1 MIRRPPGSTR
11 TDTLFP
17 YTTLFRSAGVL
28 NRRLDAAFI
37 PGDPRLP
44 GCHTQDLWS
53 ERIFIAL
60 PDRHLL
66 ASSRDITLQDVRG
79 EVFLVEADAAGPA
92 IEDYLVRQLSG
103 PGFRPKTS
111 IQRVRS
117 EEHTSELQSLMR

>member
-1 MIRRPPGSTR
+1 MRIS
-11 TDTLFP
+11 DWSSDVCSSDL
-17 YTTLFRSAGVL
+17 
-28 NRRLDAAFI
+28 
-37 PGDPRLP
+37 GDPRLP

-92 IEDYLVRQLSG
+92 IEDYLVRRLSG
-103 PGFRPKTS
+103 PGLRPKS
-111 IQRVRS
+111 SLQREIVSASSR
-117 EEHTSELQSLMR
+117 ERVCQ

>member
-1 MIRRPPGSTR
+1 MTHSCPTRRS
-11 TDTLFP
+11 
-17 YTTLFRSAGVL
+17 S
-28 NRRLDAAFI
+28 
-37 PGDPRLP
+37 
-44 GCHTQDLWS
+44 DL
-53 ERIFIAL
+53 RIFIAL

-111 IQRVRS
+111 IQRVGRDNLLNMVAKGFEIGRGS
-117 EEHTSELQSLMR
+117 CRERGCQYV